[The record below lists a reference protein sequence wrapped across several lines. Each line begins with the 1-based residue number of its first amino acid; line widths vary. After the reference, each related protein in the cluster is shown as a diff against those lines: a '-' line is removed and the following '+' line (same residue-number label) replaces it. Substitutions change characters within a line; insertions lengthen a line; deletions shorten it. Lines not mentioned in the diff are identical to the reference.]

1 MLSSEQK
8 KEIVKTY
15 GKTEHDT
22 GSTAVQ
28 IALLTVKINDLADHL
43 AKHKTPAGNYKDKHS
58 YRGLEKL
65 INKRKSFQKYLMKKD
80 EAAYKELIGKL
91 GLRK

>member
-1 MLSSEQK
+1 MLTLEQK

-28 IALLTVKINDLADHL
+28 IALLTARIKDLADHC
-43 AKHKTPAGNYKDKHS
+43 ARHKTEAGNYKDKHS

-65 INKRKSFQKYLMKKD
+65 INQRKSFQKYLKRKD
-80 EAAYKELIGKL
+80 GVAYKDLIGKL